1 MAGGQLPELRMEILQ
16 SELPGVLLLKP
27 RVFRD
32 ERGSFLETWRR
43 QRYADAGIT
52 ATFVQDNAAVSHRG
66 VIRGLHYQYPDP
78 QGKLVMT
85 LQGTVF
91 DVAVDIRRG
100 SPTFGRWTGHTLSEE
115 NGHQLWIPEGFAHGY
130 AVLSETAV
138 FAYKC
143 TRAYRA
149 DADAAIRFD
158 DPAIGIEWP
167 IERPLL
173 SAKDRSA
180 PLLADVPD
188 FRLPLFDD
196 SEPITMQGG
205 S

>member
-1 MAGGQLPELRMEILQ
+1 MELIETD
-16 SELPGVLLLKP
+16 LPGVLLVRP

-32 ERGSFLETWRR
+32 ERGSFLETWRDD
-43 QRYADAGIT
+43 RYAAAGIDVG
-52 ATFVQDNAAVSHRG
+52 FVQDNAAVSRRG
-66 VIRGLHYQYPDP
+66 VIRGLHYQYPEP

-85 LQGTVF
+85 LHGTVF

-100 SPTFGRWTGHTLSEE
+100 SPTFGRWTGHVLSED

-130 AVLSETAV
+130 AALSDTAV

-143 TRAYRA
+143 TRPYRA

-158 DPAIGIEWP
+158 DPAIGIDWG
-167 IERPLL
+167 IEEPLL
-173 SAKDRSA
+173 SSKDRDA
-180 PLLADVPD
+180 PLLAEIDPE
-188 FRLPLFDD
+188 RLPLFGGAHHRAM
-196 SEPITMQGG
+196 ERMQ

>member
-1 MAGGQLPELRMEILQ
+1 MVEVLET
-16 SELPGVLLLKP
+16 ELPGVVLIRP

-32 ERGSFLETWRR
+32 DRGSFLETWRGD
-43 QRYADAGIT
+43 RYATAGIPE
-52 ATFVQDNAAVSHRG
+52 TFVQDNAALSRRG
-66 VIRGLHYQYPDP
+66 VIRGLHYQFPDP

-85 LQGTVF
+85 LHGTVF

-100 SPTFGRWTGHTLSEE
+100 SPTFGRWTGHVLSEE

-143 TRAYRA
+143 TRTYRA
-149 DADAAIRFD
+149 NADAAIRYD
-158 DPAIGIEWP
+158 DPAIGIDWP
-167 IERPLL
+167 VERPLL
-173 SAKDRSA
+173 SSKDSAA
-180 PLLADVPD
+180 PLLADVAPE
-188 FRLPLFDD
+188 RLPSMLD
-196 SEPITMQGG
+196 SGHRTTERML